1 MTLKVVDSS
10 FSAQVAEEHCFAN
23 FDLSPLA
30 DAETVVLATHVL
42 PDGDGI
48 GSQLALQRG
57 LEKLGKTVYIFNAD
71 PLPKRYRFLD
81 KDRKVL
87 QARPEYTD
95 VIRNADLFIVV
106 DTNDVHRAGLPYELR
121 GDGKVCV
128 IDHHLGEVAP
138 GVHMLCDPTFSSS
151 GELCYRILKQLGVEI
166 TKEIAEPI
174 YASILYD
181 TGSFRFIRN
190 NPEPLRVASELLDVG
205 VDAVMLQEHIFA
217 TKPTDLPVLLARC
230 FQRVKYEYGRKIAWT
245 LVKQEDLEGIELDVD
260 GLREVMTVL
269 GNLANI
275 DVAFLIKEDGPGLYR
290 LSLRAKRHV
299 SIFDIAQR
307 RGGGGHAQAAGAP
320 LRGVADEL
328 AKEIVGEVIE
338 ILEKIEG

>member
-10 FSAQVAEEHCFAN
+10 FPEQSAEEHCFAN
-23 FDLSPLA
+23 FDLGPLENA
-30 DAETVVLATHVL
+30 QTVVLATHVL

-57 LEKLGKTVYIFNAD
+57 LEQLGKTVYIFNAD

-81 KDRKVL
+81 KEHKVT

-121 GDGKVCV
+121 GEGKVCV
-128 IDHHLGEVAP
+128 IDHHLGKVAP
-138 GVHMLCDPTFSSS
+138 GVHLLCDPSFSSS
-151 GELCYRILKQLGVEI
+151 GELCYRIMKKMGVEI

-181 TGSFRFIRN
+181 TGSFRFTRN
-190 NPEPLRVASELLDVG
+190 NPGPLRVAADLLDLG

-217 TKPTDLPVLLARC
+217 AKPKDLPVLMSRC

-245 LVKQEDLEGIELDVD
+245 IVTQKDLEGLELDVD
-260 GLREVMTVL
+260 GLRELMTVL
-269 GNLANI
+269 GNLDDV

-290 LSLRAKRHV
+290 LSLRAKSHV
-299 SIFDIAQR
+299 SIFSIAQS

-320 LRGVADEL
+320 LRGEAGAL
-328 AKEIVGEVIE
+328 AKEIVSEIIE
-338 ILEKIEG
+338 IFEQN